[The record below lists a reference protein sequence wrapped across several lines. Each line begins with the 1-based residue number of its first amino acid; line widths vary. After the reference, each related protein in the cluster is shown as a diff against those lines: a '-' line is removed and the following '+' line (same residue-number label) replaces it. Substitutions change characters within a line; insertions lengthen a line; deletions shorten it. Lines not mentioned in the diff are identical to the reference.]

1 MVAQANKKGN
11 IFADF
16 FKKYFYDGESLYS
29 TVSPMNLTVQHITN
43 SQFYEHLRKSLA
55 DLHPGE
61 VLEDLRDIEASF
73 AYMDVSQ
80 ARYTEKDDLRYEDTT
95 EALLIVRV
103 FEKVCTFA
111 VHASHNKKGDDVK
124 ENTKYSRIVILRSMR
139 KGSTDSSYNV
149 DVDPET
155 EKEITDGLR
164 RMMSVIARAFINYPE
179 IENEGT

>member
-16 FKKYFYDGESLYS
+16 FKRYFHDGEGLYA
-29 TVSPMNLTVQHITN
+29 TVTPMNLTVQQVTN
-43 SQFYEHLRKSLA
+43 PQFYDHLRKNLV
-55 DLHPGE
+55 DLYPGE
-61 VLEDLRDIEASF
+61 VLLDLRDIEASF

-95 EALLIVRV
+95 EGLLIVRV
-103 FEKVCTFA
+103 FEKICTFA
-111 VHASHNKKGDDVK
+111 VYASHNKKGDDVK
-124 ENTKYSRIVILRSMR
+124 ENSKYSRIVILRSMR

-164 RMMSVIARAFINYPE
+164 RMMPVIARAFINYPE
-179 IENEGT
+179 IQNE